1 MAWSLAAIE
10 FVAWS
15 VLQEDG
21 SGEEVADKALEQ
33 ACLANP
39 FVAWH
44 IAHREIFDE
53 VNWTA
58 VVAGDRAERGVFFT
72 LPIHGNVHGQGVLTS
87 EAPSKPGR

>member
-21 SGEEVADKALEQ
+21 SGEEVANKALQQ
-33 ACLANP
+33 ACQANP
-39 FVAWH
+39 FVAWN

-53 VNWTA
+53 VNSS
-58 VVAGDRAERGVFFT
+58 GRGR
-72 LPIHGNVHGQGVLTS
+72 Q
-87 EAPSKPGR
+87 

>member
-21 SGEEVADKALEQ
+21 SGEEVAEKALEE
-33 ACLANP
+33 AWRANA
-39 FVAWH
+39 FVAWN

-53 VNWTA
+53 VGKGPRWSGFRVLENRWMCCPPHTGA
-58 VVAGDRAERGVFFT
+58 
-72 LPIHGNVHGQGVLTS
+72 QG
-87 EAPSKPGR
+87 G